1 MTIWSPDYRIKANN
15 TDVTDISLV
24 GFTITAGRSD
34 FNAPTNTSVLQ
45 LNLIN
50 LSNETLPFTIK
61 TSITIEVKNSAGNYV
76 FIYGGRISDVS
87 TEVTTAGS
95 AATVTN
101 LRITALGPL
110 ALLPRAIYDG
120 SLAENLDGYQMA
132 EVLGFLLSDQWNEVP
147 AAETWA
153 TYEPTETWIEAGA
166 LLGEI
171 DTGVYALRSQN
182 LSNAIISQVANS
194 ISGSAGGY
202 LYEDPLGRIG
212 YADASHRSSRLI
224 ADGYTDLDAR
234 QALAS
239 GISAV
244 TRQGDLVNKFVVNH
258 GNNFSSTHIAESTD
272 SQTEYGLYGA
282 TFDSY
287 VKNTADVENF
297 AEQIINLRAFP
308 QARFQSITFPVHSI
322 EIDNTDRDAL
332 LGINMGLPIK
342 VTNLPTNILNGE
354 FTGFIESWSWRST
367 VNGLFLT
374 FSASPTSFSVY
385 TQQWKQVS
393 ASESWNSLNVALE
406 WADAIGVIA

>member
-1 MTIWSPDYRIKANN
+1 MTIWSPDYRIKANG

-34 FNAPTNTSVLQ
+34 FNAPTNTGVLQ

-50 LSNETLPFTIK
+50 LTNETLPFGIK
-61 TSITIEVKNSAGNYV
+61 TSISIEVKDSSGTYV
-76 FIYGGRISDVS
+76 PLYGGRISDVS

-110 ALLPRAIYDG
+110 SLLPRGIYDG
-120 SLAENLDGYQMA
+120 TITENLDGYQMA
-132 EVLGFLLSDQWNEVP
+132 QLLGQLYGDQWNEVP
-147 AAETWA
+147 PSETWA
-153 TYEPTETWIEAGA
+153 TYQPTETWLSAGA
-166 LLGEI
+166 LFGEF
-171 DTGVYALRSQN
+171 DDGVYTLRSQN
-182 LSNAIISQVANS
+182 LTNAIISQVANS

-202 LYEDPLGRIG
+202 LYEDALGRIG
-212 YADASHRSSRLI
+212 YADASHRSTRLVT
-224 ADGYTDLDAR
+224 DGYTDLDAR

-258 GNNFSSTHIAESTD
+258 GNNFSSTHIAESTE
-272 SQTEYGLYGA
+272 SQSEFGLYGS

-287 VKNTADVENF
+287 VKNTTDVENF

-308 QARFQSITFPVHSI
+308 QARFQSITFPVHST
-322 EIDNTDRDAL
+322 EIDDTDRDAL
-332 LGINMGLPIK
+332 LGIDMGLPIK
-342 VTNLPTNILNGE
+342 VTNLPLNILNGE

-393 ASESWNSLNVALE
+393 ASETWNSLNVALE